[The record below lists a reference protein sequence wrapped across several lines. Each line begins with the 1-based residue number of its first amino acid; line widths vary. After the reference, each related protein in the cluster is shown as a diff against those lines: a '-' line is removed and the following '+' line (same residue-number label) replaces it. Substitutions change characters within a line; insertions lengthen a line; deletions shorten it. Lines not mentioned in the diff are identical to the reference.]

1 MPYLRVNLSNKA
13 IELLDKLKQEYKLDS
28 RSHTLEVIIEQL
40 LEPKEQSN
48 LIQEVFSGSFH
59 TRHIFVGPVEG
70 HLPGRLHQRILGD
83 PSRLSVANDTFSIHC
98 C

>member
-40 LEPKEQSN
+40 LEPTEQSN
-48 LIQEVFSGSFH
+48 LIQE
-59 TRHIFVGPVEG
+59 E
-70 HLPGRLHQRILGD
+70 
-83 PSRLSVANDTFSIHC
+83 
-98 C
+98 